1 VAAPP
6 VKSPLSPAD
15 GHKIG
20 AEMTLKMKIIYS
32 LDFAGKSIV
41 PENTAGAKP
50 DAINHF
56 FPPIASASPLEIPL
70 TSSPWSS
77 DIQDRARRA
86 CRRSPPRLK

>member
-41 PENTAGAKP
+41 PKTPPAQSP
-50 DAINHF
+50 TQSIIF
-56 FPPIASASPLEIPL
+56 F
-70 TSSPWSS
+70 
-77 DIQDRARRA
+77 RR
-86 CRRSPPRLK
+86 